1 MNIQNTGP
9 TTLDREQLDEL
20 RDDLILAFDSLDVEF
35 VARRNCDEARRYVQA
50 ALRRLGEGVQA

>member
-1 MNIQNTGP
+1 MKTIQ
-9 TTLDREQLDEL
+9 TLDREQLDEL

-35 VARRNCDEARRYVQA
+35 VTRRNCDEARRYVQA